1 MKSFNQFIKSR
12 DKSLYREFSEMA
24 RVNTQSNMQRVDD
37 EAKEKLI
44 STMKEAIAK
53 IDTLLD
59 DSKNPNIYKYNF
71 PTGPY
76 DREGHPYGKD
86 NGPESHGQE
95 YVVEQG
101 RKMRDAILSQWHK
114 IDMEGNME
122 QLFAIISYCGVL
134 TTHRNPG
141 ITVNFDGSNRQSKDY
156 NVNLER
162 YIKEPL
168 EQIETLLQ
176 DELRKMEAKES
187 PQGTPLNPADRPE
200 M

>member
-24 RVNTQSNMQRVDD
+24 RVNTQSNMQQVDD
-37 EAKEKLI
+37 EDKKKLI
-44 STMKEAIAK
+44 STMKEAITK
-53 IDTLLD
+53 IDDLLD
-59 DSKNPNIYKYNF
+59 DSHNPNIYKYNF

-76 DREGHPYGKD
+76 DRAGHPYGKD

-114 IDMEGNME
+114 IDMEGNMS
-122 QLFAIISYCGVL
+122 QLRSIISYCGVL
-134 TTHRNPG
+134 LTPRNPG
-141 ITVNFDGSNRQSKDY
+141 VTVNFDGSNRQSKDY

-162 YIKEPL
+162 YIKQPL
-168 EQIETLLQ
+168 EQIEVLLQ
-176 DELRKMEAKES
+176 NELRKMEAKES

>member
-24 RVNTQSNMQRVDD
+24 RVNTQSNMQQVDD
-37 EAKEKLI
+37 DYKEKLI
-44 STMKEAIAK
+44 SRMKEAIEG

-76 DREGHPYGKD
+76 DRAGHPYGKD
-86 NGPESHGQE
+86 NEPESHGQK

-101 RKMRDAILSQWHK
+101 RIMRDAILSQWHK
-114 IDMEGNME
+114 IDMEGNMG
-122 QLFAIISYCGVL
+122 QLRSIISYCGVL
-134 TTHRNPG
+134 TTPRNPG
-141 ITVNFDGSNRQSKDY
+141 VTVNFDGANRLSKDY

-168 EQIETLLQ
+168 EQIETLLK

-187 PQGTPLNPADRPE
+187 PQGTPLNPSDRPE